1 MNADEFETLG
11 SYLEK
16 VETEK
21 INISFNGCD
30 WYRYKVKNL
39 KTYRKYERMREYL
52 VVGIAK
58 RYITIMSRKKV
69 EKAIV

>member
-21 INISFNGCD
+21 INISYNGCD
-30 WYRYKVKNL
+30 WYRYKVENL
-39 KTYRKYERMREYL
+39 KTYKKYEKLRDYL
-52 VVGIAK
+52 VVGISK
-58 RYITIMSRKKV
+58 KCITIMSRAKV
-69 EKAIV
+69 ERAVV